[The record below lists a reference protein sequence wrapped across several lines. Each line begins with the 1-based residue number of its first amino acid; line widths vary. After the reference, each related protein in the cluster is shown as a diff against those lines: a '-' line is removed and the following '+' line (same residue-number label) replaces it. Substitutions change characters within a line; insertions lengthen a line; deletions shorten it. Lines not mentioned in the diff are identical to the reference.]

1 LVFGYTFSLFLPDKE
16 GGVEAIAHDMQR
28 AESEWG
34 WSPANIDQP
43 SNIFEDA
50 DAPASISRASGLYS
64 SPSLRYPQPTK
75 PASLSAIRPSSQSLT
90 TSGISSGW
98 QRTNIPAAPSSFT
111 SNGGAGIGRISATA
125 VVDPRAAELRA
136 QLAQLDARIE
146 NLQSSKN
153 WNLHTASLE
162 SHANDTSKLRK
173 FAGGL
178 IGAASTLNGA
188 SDAFSNGYI
197 GDTEELSAVSLARYS
212 SLMPLS
218 VARKAEAVQND
229 NLSYSLQSHG
239 SGVTSVL
246 VSPFKGQTEPF
257 TSSAIKSSSSS
268 NLSSRKAI
276 RATQA
281 RMDLVRVIFLR
292 ANRDRIIKAIKR
304 WVKRSTGKRQ
314 LKAISKKEAHARAL
328 KRAKELLR
336 GACCR
341 FLFRKKK
348 KMLMLSKSKEELAQE
363 IQKEE
368 AHWKISSKFDR
379 RLDAAIA
386 KHAASRSNEDSFQY
400 DLLRHSSVAASVYNS
415 TAARYAPLSLL
426 PDQNVVLA
434 ATAAS
439 SNAASIMSLATASER
454 YGAAV
459 TEAVKDRAKALMK
472 QVDDTVLPDFVTKPL
487 PLNAARAQKAISP
500 VIHEKNGGLLSKIIS
515 HRVEPKPGKPTPS
528 SKTPSAATSSSSNIS
543 SLSKQLR
550 ERQSPDKHRNGNSNM
565 GLPSGSSIAL
575 SNAVPGVSQLP
586 IPPLPLSLAFSHEDE
601 RKSAME
607 QIAAAEEILSLP
619 SSASS
624 SSPFL
629 SSSAFPGSS
638 ADLSVSYASK
648 NKMSTVDADLVSKLR
663 SGIAAAALLTPLN
676 KDPPSPNNAES
687 SLTKELGHSGYL
699 NEMLASISK
708 KNSSQPQNAGE
719 REINLASPKQST
731 FGDQKQQQMTLS
743 DATSPSMILSPK
755 VPSRKAPSAPK
766 GADAVNGLIDKVL
779 DELDI

>member
-1 LVFGYTFSLFLPDKE
+1 MT
-16 GGVEAIAHDMQR
+16 QR

-34 WSPANIDQP
+34 WSPANLDQS
-43 SNIFEDA
+43 SNIFDNA

-64 SPSLRYPQPTK
+64 SPSLQYPQPTK
-75 PASLSAIRPSSQSLT
+75 PTSLSSIRPSSQSLT

-98 QRTNIPAAPSSFT
+98 QRTSIPAAPSSFT

-292 ANRDRIIKAIKR
+292 ANRDRIIKAIRR
-304 WVKRSTGKRQ
+304 WVKRSTAKRQ

-363 IQKEE
+363 IKNEE
-368 AHWKISSKFDR
+368 EHWKISSKFDR

-386 KHAASRSNEDSFQY
+386 KHAASRSNEDYFQY
-400 DLLRHSSVAASVYNS
+400 DLLRHSSIAASVYNS
-415 TAARYAPLSLL
+415 TAARFAPLSLL

-439 SNAASIMSLATASER
+439 SNAASLMSLAIASER
-454 YGAAV
+454 YEAAV

-487 PLNAARAQKAISP
+487 PLTAARSQKAISP
-500 VIHEKNGGLLSKIIS
+500 VIHEKHGGLLSKIIS

-528 SKTPSAATSSSSNIS
+528 SKTPSAASTSSSSNIS

-550 ERQSPDKHRNGNSNM
+550 ERQSPDKHRSGNSNM
-565 GLPSGSSIAL
+565 SSPSGLSIVL

-619 SSASS
+619 SSSFS
-624 SSPFL
+624 SSPYL
-629 SSSAFPGSS
+629 SSSSSSAFPGSS

-663 SGIAAAALLTPLN
+663 SGIAAAVLLTPLN
-676 KDPPSPNNAES
+676 KDPPSPNNAGS

-708 KNSSQPQNAGE
+708 KNSSQQQNAGE
-719 REINLASPKQST
+719 RELNLGSPKQST

-743 DATSPSMILSPK
+743 DATSPSMLLSPK
-755 VPSRKAPSAPK
+755 APSRKAPSAPK
-766 GADAVNGLIDKVL
+766 GADAVNGLIEKVL
-779 DELDI
+779 DELDF